1 MSKIKTSIPKP
12 KILVFYELDKNG
24 KASFFKWMTEEQW
37 IRKKKLEKINC
48 NNE

>member
-1 MSKIKTSIPKP
+1 MNKRKIPIPNP
-12 KILVFYELDKNG
+12 QILVFYELDKNG
-24 KASFFKWMTEEQW
+24 HLFLNVMTEEQW